1 MLAAVGIYGVVAY
14 SVSQRTQEMGIR
26 MALGARSRDVVLL
39 VMRENLR
46 VIGAGLVIGVIAASA
61 LTRLLVGILHGLS
74 ATDPLRSQSL
84 PSCYLGW
91 PCWPLIYLHVAQ
103 RESIRSMRLGT
114 NEPIASRRKSVE
126 HSPAG
131 WKLVLRGER
140 HADFICARC
149 CAERC

>member
-1 MLAAVGIYGVVAY
+1 MAY

-74 ATDPLRSQSL
+74 ATDPATFAVTAVLLLKVALLASYLPARRATRVNPLDALR
-84 PSCYLGW
+84 Y
-91 PCWPLIYLHVAQ
+91 
-103 RESIRSMRLGT
+103 E
-114 NEPIASRRKSVE
+114 
-126 HSPAG
+126 
-131 WKLVLRGER
+131 
-140 HADFICARC
+140 
-149 CAERC
+149 